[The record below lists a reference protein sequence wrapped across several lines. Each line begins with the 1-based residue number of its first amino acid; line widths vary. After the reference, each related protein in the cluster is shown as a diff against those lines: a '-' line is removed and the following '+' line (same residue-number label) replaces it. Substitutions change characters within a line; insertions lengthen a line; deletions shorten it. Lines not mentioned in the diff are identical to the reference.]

1 MGIKVEN
8 NMLVLDSTFSKQDV
22 QAIDE
27 FVKINVDRER
37 KRILDALEVEKTR
50 SRLGFIQYDTLYKIF
65 GE

>member
-1 MGIKVEN
+1 MIKVEN
-8 NMLVLDSTFSKQDV
+8 EMLVLDSTFTKEDV

-27 FVKINVDRER
+27 FVKINMDRER

>member
-1 MGIKVEN
+1 MIKVEN
-8 NMLVLDSTFSKQDV
+8 DMLVLDSTFSKEDV

>member
-1 MGIKVEN
+1 MIKVEN
-8 NMLVLDSTFSKQDV
+8 DMLVLDSTFTKDDV
-22 QAIDE
+22 KAIDE

-37 KRILDALEVEKTR
+37 QRILDALEVEKTR

>member
-1 MGIKVEN
+1 MIKVEN
-8 NMLVLDSTFSKQDV
+8 DMLVLDSTFTKDDV
-22 QAIDE
+22 KAIDE

-50 SRLGFIQYDTLYKIF
+50 SRLGFVQYDTLYKIF

>member
-1 MGIKVEN
+1 MIKVEN
-8 NMLVLDSTFSKQDV
+8 DMLVLDSTFTKEDV

-50 SRLGFIQYDTLYKIF
+50 SRLGFVQYDTLYKIF

>member
-1 MGIKVEN
+1 MIKVESD
-8 NMLVLDSTFSKQDV
+8 MLVLDSTFSKQDV

>member
-1 MGIKVEN
+1 MIKVEN
-8 NMLVLDSTFSKQDV
+8 DMLVLDSTFTKEDV

-50 SRLGFIQYDTLYKIF
+50 TRLGFIQYDTLYKIF